1 MLQNFY
7 TTFILW
13 VILVVL
19 IVLLLRYVSER
30 IDKKFEEKEKLTD
43 IYLDSVFNRI
53 NTASTAEA
61 LLLLNTE
68 MFQSFNK
75 YTYSEE
81 TVKRYDILK
90 GYLVGRAQALK
101 GKNIQFE
108 EILF

>member
-13 VILVVL
+13 IILVVL

-30 IDKKFEEKEKLTD
+30 LDKKFEEKEKLTD

-68 MFQSFNK
+68 MVQSLSK
-75 YTYSEE
+75 YVYYYSLSFLN
-81 TVKRYDILK
+81 TRLRTP
-90 GYLVGRAQALK
+90 YLCSHP
-101 GKNIQFE
+101 
-108 EILF
+108 

>member
-13 VILVVL
+13 IILVVL

-30 IDKKFEEKEKLTD
+30 LDKKFEEKEKLTD

-68 MFQSFNK
+68 MVQSLSK
-75 YTYSEE
+75 YVYSEK
-81 TVKRYDILK
+81 TIKRYNTLK
-90 GYLVGRAQALK
+90 GYLVGRAQTLK
-101 GKNIQFE
+101 GKNKQLE